1 MPFASSNSSAALSG
15 LWGAHCGPLSHVLGA
30 CSSCTSELQRRGMA
44 NASLLLPPSDPYDAS
59 DILGHRAA
67 VARRDLPY
75 AGDGALHATC
85 LARDPTPSSVL
96 RMFPAS
102 SPGTKTCWVV
112 FPGFRAPPKM
122 GLSLRERFLTKSARE
137 REKVED
143 KGHSLA
149 QPRARLKSRLGS
161 VPRGA
166 LQCLILSGER
176 DRIHTLVRSWL
187 SADLG
192 QRGDRARLLR

>member
-15 LWGAHCGPLSHVLGA
+15 LWGAHCGPLSHVLGT

-44 NASLLLPPSDPYDAS
+44 NASLLPPSDPYDAS

-67 VARRDLPY
+67 APRGDLPY
-75 AGDGALHATC
+75 RRRWGPPRHLLGKRSNSKFCPEDVSWVQS
-85 LARDPTPSSVL
+85 RYQNVL
-96 RMFPAS
+96 GCVP
-102 SPGTKTCWVV
+102 WVQS
-112 FPGFRAPPKM
+112 PPKK

-161 VPRGA
+161 VPWGA